1 MSTSQGNLLHLEKS
15 PYLLQHASNP
25 VHWQAWNDATFER
38 AEQEGKPIFL
48 SIGYATCHWCHVMEH
63 ESFVD
68 QETADI
74 LNTSFIS
81 IKVDREERPDIDAV
95 YMEVCQAMNGHG
107 GWPLTVFMTPSKQ
120 PFFAGTYYP
129 KESRGGR
136 PGFKD
141 ILTRIA
147 EIWKNEHERVI
158 ETSQQIVERMQE
170 RIESKPPKAIES
182 TLFSDTFQAFWH
194 SFDTHFG
201 GFGKSPKFPTPH
213 KYLFLLRFHKRNG
226 TKEARFMVEK
236 SLQSMRFGGM
246 FDHIGG
252 GFHRYSTDRE
262 WLLPHFEKML
272 YDQAMLIVAFAEAYW
287 VTGEDLYKQVI
298 EETIHYCTS
307 ILQSPNGG
315 FYSAEDADSEGE
327 EGLFYVWTTTELR
340 EVLNEDDAQLV
351 ISLFNCQEDGNFFE
365 EHSGHKTGSNILFLN
380 GFLTEYAIANDI
392 NPDSLEEQIRRIQQ
406 QLYTHRSKRVRPF
419 LDDKIL
425 ADWNGLFIAALSIA
439 GRICSNQE
447 YIDLAIKT
455 QKFVIETFFNDN
467 KTVYHRYRDSEVG
480 IEGMLCD
487 YASVAWGLFEVY
499 QATGKNEFLDNCEK
513 MLHIAIEQ
521 FYDGESKLF
530 FDTSSEAK
538 EQLFLRMKSTYDG
551 AIPSN
556 NSLLAYVFA
565 KVGITTENHQYL
577 NYAQNIVSAVV
588 SSIESY
594 PLGYAMYFVV
604 ADLLE
609 SSTTVAHLVVPSLE
623 DNYSDIIELLNQ
635 YSFHSFYTVTPAS
648 ISTKPLVNGKIS
660 LYYCTNFSCLEP
672 IVGQNEIITFLQKTN
687 DQ

>member
-1 MSTSQGNLLHLEKS
+1 MSSTQGNLLHLEKS

-38 AEQEGKPIFL
+38 AEREGKPIFL

-74 LNTSFIS
+74 LNSSFVS
-81 IKVDREERPDIDAV
+81 IKVDREERPDIDSV

-107 GWPLTVFMTPSKQ
+107 GWPLTVFMTPTKL

-147 EIWKNEHERVI
+147 EIWNNEHDRVI
-158 ETSQQIVERMQE
+158 QTSEQIVVRMQE
-170 RIESKPPKAIES
+170 RIEAKSPRTIES
-182 TLFSDTFQAFWH
+182 TLFSDTFQAFWQ

-246 FDHIGG
+246 YDHIGG

-272 YDQAMLIVAFAEAYW
+272 YDQAMLIVAYAEAYSL
-287 VTGEDLYKQVI
+287 TGEELYKQVI

-307 ILQSPNGG
+307 ILQSPTGG
-315 FYSAEDADSEGE
+315 FSSAEDADSEGE
-327 EGLFYVWTTTELR
+327 EGKFYVWTTNELR
-340 EVLNEDDAQLV
+340 EILQEDDAAFI
-351 ISLFNCQEDGNFFE
+351 ISLFNCKDEGNFFE
-365 EHSGHKTGSNILFLN
+365 EHTGHKTGNNILFLD
-380 GFLTEYAIANDI
+380 GFLSEYAIANE
-392 NPDSLEEQIRRIQQ
+392 LEIEYVEEKLRRIQR
-406 QLYTHRSKRVRPF
+406 QLHSHRAQRIRPF

-439 GRICSNQE
+439 GRICSNQQ
-447 YIDLAIKT
+447 YIDIAEKT
-455 QKFVIETFFNDN
+455 QKFVLDTFLSENF
-467 KTVYHRYRDSEVG
+467 TLFHRYRDSEVG

-487 YASVAWGLFEVY
+487 YVSVVWGLFALS
-499 QATGKNEFLDNCEK
+499 QATGNRHYLEICEK
-513 MLHIAIEQ
+513 LLNVVIEQ
-521 FYDGESKLF
+521 FYDSESMLF
-530 FDTSSEAK
+530 FDTSSKSK

-565 KVGITTENHQYL
+565 SVGITTENHQYIT
-577 NYAQNIVSAVV
+577 YAKQIVSSVV

-594 PLGYAMYFVV
+594 PLGYAMYVVV

-609 SSTTVAHLVVPSLE
+609 SSTTVAHLVVPSFE
-623 DNYSDIIELLNQ
+623 VNYSDILDALKQ
-635 YSFHSFYTVTPAS
+635 YSFHSFFTISSAS
-648 ISTKPLVNGKIS
+648 TSTKPLINGEIS

-672 IVGQNEIITFLQKTN
+672 IVGHKEILKFLKKTN

>member
-1 MSTSQGNLLHLEKS
+1 MNSAQGNLLHLEKS

-25 VHWQAWNDATFER
+25 VYWHAWNDATFER
-38 AEQEGKPIFL
+38 AEREGKPIFL

-74 LNTSFIS
+74 LNTSFVS

-107 GWPLTVFMTPSKQ
+107 GWPLTIFMTPSKL

-147 EIWKNEHERVI
+147 EIWKNENERVVQ
-158 ETSQQIVERMQE
+158 TSEQIVERMQE
-170 RIESKPPKAIES
+170 RIESKTPRAIEN
-182 TLFSDTFQAFWH
+182 TLFSDTFQAFWK

-246 FDHIGG
+246 YDHLGG

-272 YDQAMLIVAFAEAYW
+272 YDQAMLIVAYAEAYS
-287 VTGEDLYKQVI
+287 VTGEELYKQVI
-298 EETIHYCTS
+298 EETIQYCTS
-307 ILQSPNGG
+307 ILQSPEGG

-327 EGLFYVWTTTELR
+327 EGKFYVWTTSELR
-340 EVLNEDDAQLV
+340 EVLQEEDASLL
-351 ISLFNCQEDGNFFE
+351 ISLFNCTDDGNFFE
-365 EHSGHKTGSNILFLN
+365 EHSGHKTGSNILFLD
-380 GFLTEYAIANDI
+380 GFLSEYAIANDLDI
-392 NPDSLEEQIRRIQQ
+392 SSLQEHLKRIQQ
-406 QLYTHRSKRVRPF
+406 QLYSHRSKRIRPF

-425 ADWNGLFIAALSIA
+425 ADWNGLFVAALSIA
-439 GRICSNQE
+439 GRICSHTP
-447 YIDLAIKT
+447 YIKLAEKT
-455 QKFVIETFFNDN
+455 EKFILDTFLNSDN
-467 KTVYHRYRDSEVG
+467 TLYHRYRDSDVG

-487 YASVAWGLFEVY
+487 YVSVAWGLFELS
-499 QATGKNEFLDNCEK
+499 QATGSHHYLEQCEK
-513 MLHIAIEQ
+513 LLSVVIER
-521 FYDGESKLF
+521 FYDNESKLF
-530 FDTSSEAK
+530 YDTSSTAK
-538 EQLFLRMKSTYDG
+538 EQLFLRMKSIYDG

-565 KVGITTENHQYL
+565 KLGITMEKLEYIQF
-577 NYAQNIVSAVV
+577 AKDIVSSVV

-594 PLGYAMYFVV
+594 PLGYAMYVVV

-609 SSTTVAHLVVPSLE
+609 STSTVAHLVVPYYDDSFADILE
-623 DNYSDIIELLNQ
+623 ELKR
-635 YSFHSFYTVTPAS
+635 YSFHTFFTVTPS
-648 ISTKPLVNGKIS
+648 STSTKALVNDEIT
-660 LYYCTNFSCLEP
+660 LYFCTNFSCLEP
-672 IVGQNEIITFLQKTN
+672 IVGHEEILKFLKKTY